1 MLRQLASW
9 SSLSLVSTF
18 HPLSI
23 LSPNWYFWSKTTV
36 LLPTPQSVHM
46 VLNELQWSPHSSVW
60 ISGTPEYLPAFI
72 HKSTRL
78 SIARVCLPHPIT
90 KPDSPLPLRLC
101 PFLHLGHAG
110 STNPSL
116 SRNSGPGS
124 PLKFRPIIPWLH
136 ICVTGH
142 SRECGFVCSRGS
154 LVHLIWC

>member
-46 VLNELQWSPHSSVW
+46 VLNGLQWSPHSSVW
-60 ISGTPEYLPAFI
+60 DTWVPPSFHTHVHKTPHCSCF
-72 HKSTRL
+72 
-78 SIARVCLPHPIT
+78 LPHPMT
-90 KPDSPLPLRLC
+90 KPDSPLPLQLC

-116 SRNSGPGS
+116 SWNSGPGS
-124 PLKFRPIIPWLH
+124 PLKFRPVIPWLH
-136 ICVTGH
+136 VCVTGH

-154 LVHLIWC
+154 LVHLICC